1 LKTFTARAKAYEE
14 YLKTVTERSN
24 GELTIKYLGGPEV
37 IPPTELPMAVRKG
50 SVDLGLVG
58 ASHLRGLV
66 PEAVLLGLSQIP
78 AEEERTGEAT
88 KFLRERYAKAGLY
101 YVGRVDPKP
110 ERHFFTA
117 SNVMV
122 KTPLEMVGLKFAAN
136 GTYVE
141 AFAKALGTS
150 FQVIKMADAYG
161 GLERGTFELYNTAI
175 DLMASLSIHEVA
187 KYLIDH
193 PVYRSNINITMNG
206 DSWNK
211 LPPHLQKLMTDT
223 YAEFEPKF
231 TEVCRA
237 DLKRGRTKFQD
248 AGVQLIKFSDSD
260 AEYFVDLA
268 YSSEIALKIKEM
280 PDTAP
285 TFLRL
290 VKAID

>member
-1 LKTFTARAKAYEE
+1 
-14 YLKTVTERSN
+14 
-24 GELTIKYLGGPEV
+24 
-37 IPPTELPMAVRKG
+37 M
-50 SVDLGLVG
+50 
-58 ASHLRGLV
+58 
-66 PEAVLLGLSQIP
+66 LGLSQIP

-88 KFLRERYAKAGLY
+88 KYLRERYAKAGLY
-101 YVGRVDPKP
+101 YVGRGDPKP

-117 SNVMV
+117 SNVLV
-122 KTPLEMVGLKFAAN
+122 TRPVEMAGLKFAAN

-175 DLMASLSIHEVA
+175 DLMASLSIHEVV
-187 KYLIDH
+187 KFLIDH

-223 YAEFEPKF
+223 YVEFEPKF
-231 TEVCRA
+231 IEVCRK
-237 DLKRGRTKFQD
+237 DLERGRTKFQD
-248 AGVQLIKFSDSD
+248 AGVQFITFSTSD
-260 AEYFVDLA
+260 AEYYVDIA
-268 YSSEIALKIKEM
+268 YAAEIEAKIKEM

-285 TFLRL
+285 KFLKL
-290 VKAID
+290 VKTID